1 MGMALFRRRRSA
13 VPDSAVAVDEFW
25 SHWPDVRADLA
36 ASIADG
42 TPVPEETAQ
51 FVTERVRRLSPAL
64 TWEVSESPPVD
75 EPGGGLDAAS
85 EQSLQDMLESLGSAD
100 SLDGLGIDDSGAA
113 PTRALILSAGT
124 DDEARVVAERWKRA
138 APEEP
143 GWRFFAARPAD
154 HAQLSKP
161 LSWEDHE
168 LDLSHVSVSLRV
180 DQQLGKIEAGVYHP
194 DFMFLPDEPR
204 VGVAERVVQLAL
216 GEDDYVRWIG
226 SVAPLAE
233 KPLDPLPPTSL
244 PAVVHQLS
252 GALGTGGWVTLQG
265 RIPLRGSVQIAVRHP
280 LHRRDFPA
288 FTLYVHVVIGYT
300 STDQDKQPAE
310 PSVAALEEYTTALR
324 DIVADNGALFAQQ
337 TAGGQRQFHFYL
349 DPDSGVLPDFEQA
362 ARSWSESKAQ
372 ISSTLDPQWTTIN
385 QILKPIRRQLGG

>member
-1 MGMALFRRRRSA
+1 M
-13 VPDSAVAVDEFW
+13 DEFW

-42 TPVPEETAQ
+42 TPVSEETAQ

-64 TWEVSESPPVD
+64 TWELSEAPPSE
-75 EPGGGLDAAS
+75 EPSGFDGLDTAS

-100 SLDGLGIDDSGAA
+100 SIDDLGIGGTA
-113 PTRALILSAGT
+113 PTCALILSAGS
-124 DDEARVVAERWKRA
+124 DDEARIVAERWKRA
-138 APEEP
+138 APDDP

-154 HAQLSKP
+154 PAQLSKP
-161 LSWEDHE
+161 LTWDGHE

-180 DQQLGKIEAGVYHP
+180 NQQLATIEAGVYHP
-194 DFMFLPDEPR
+194 DFMFLPDDAR
-204 VGVAERVVQLAL
+204 QGVAERVVLLAL

-244 PAVVHQLS
+244 PTVVHQLS
-252 GALGTGGWVTLQG
+252 GALGSGGWVTLQG
-265 RIPLRGSVQIAVRHP
+265 RIPLRGSVQISVRHP

-288 FTLYVHVVIGYT
+288 FTLYVHVSVGYT
-300 STDQDKQPAE
+300 STDQDKQPAD
-310 PSVAALEEYTTALR
+310 PSAAALEEYTATLR
-324 DIVADNGALFAQQ
+324 DIAADNGALFAHQ
-337 TAGGQRQFHFYL
+337 TAGGQRRYHFYL
-349 DPDSGVLPDFEQA
+349 DPDSGVLPAFEQA
-362 ARSWSESKAQ
+362 ARTWSESKVQ
-372 ISSTLDPQWTTIN
+372 VSSTLDPQWDTIN